1 MQTLRG
7 LQHLH
12 SKNVIHRDIKSDN
25 ILLSNQ
31 GDIKLTDFGFCAQ
44 INDSHNKRTT
54 MVGTPYWMAPEVVT
68 RKEYGRKVDIWSL
81 GIMAIEMIEGEPPYL
96 TESPL
101 RALYLIAKFGTPK
114 IKNEQDLSEV
124 FRDFLYFALKV
135 QPEIRASAHDL
146 LHVSST
152 GLAIRTTLT
161 LVQHPFMQQCA
172 PLTTLAPLVQS
183 ARESRAAEKGQRAAA
198 N

>member
-1 MQTLRG
+1 
-7 LQHLH
+7 
-12 SKNVIHRDIKSDN
+12 
-25 ILLSNQ
+25 
-31 GDIKLTDFGFCAQ
+31 
-44 INDSHNKRTT
+44 

-101 RALYLIAKFGTPK
+101 RALYLIAKFGTPR

-135 QPEIRASAHDL
+135 QPEVRASAHDL
-146 LHVSST
+146 LHVSSITIDNEKRTNIVEAPIYESVRPTVDACTARAICT
-152 GLAIRTTLT
+152 GESSRREGATCSRQLSQPFD
-161 LVQHPFMQQCA
+161 LVQLREPFS
-172 PLTTLAPLVQS
+172 LLL
-183 ARESRAAEKGQRAAA
+183 
-198 N
+198 